1 MSKIKIKA
9 IKGLEELIDG
19 QISGMKTQLEEL
31 VKKHANLEKEV
42 ERVGMF
48 AEDDF
53 KDTFVVGAEATQDT
67 FVLTHKPVGEIRLFV
82 DGVRYFEDCYTVN
95 KETKTV
101 TWKGTDAT
109 LGDGNGFELQDN
121 TVVIEYD
128 YNKKEEEAADK
139 NTGEET
145 DGGHTEETTEDTQ
158 HQA

>member
-19 QISGMKTQLEEL
+19 QISRMKTQLEEL
-31 VKKHANLEKEV
+31 VKKHATLEKEV

-53 KDTFVVGAEATQDT
+53 KDTFVVGAEATQNT
-67 FVLTHKPVGEIRLFV
+67 FTLTHKPVGEIRLFV
-82 DGVRYFEDCYTVN
+82 DGVRYFEDCYTVD

-109 LGDGNGFELQDN
+109 LGAGNGFELQDN
-121 TVVIEYD
+121 TVVVEYD

-139 NTGEET
+139 NTGDVT
-145 DGGHTEETTEDTQ
+145 NGNPGETTED
-158 HQA
+158 HQV

>member
-31 VKKHANLEKEV
+31 VKKHADLEKEV

-82 DGVRYFEDCYTVN
+82 DGVRYFEDCYTVD

-101 TWKGTDAT
+101 TWKGTDAI

-145 DGGHTEETTEDTQ
+145 DGSHTEETTEDTQ

>member
-31 VKKHANLEKEV
+31 VKKHATLEKEV

-53 KDTFVVGAEATQDT
+53 KDTFVVGADATQDR

-128 YNKKEEEAADK
+128 YNKKEEE

-145 DGGHTEETTEDTQ
+145 DGSHTEETTEDPQ
-158 HQA
+158 HQV

>member
-31 VKKHANLEKEV
+31 VKKHATLEKEV

-53 KDTFVVGAEATQDT
+53 KDTFVVGADATQDT

-82 DGVRYFEDCYTVN
+82 DGVRYFEDCYTVD
-95 KETKTV
+95 KETKIV

-128 YNKKEEEAADK
+128 YNKKEEE

-145 DGGHTEETTEDTQ
+145 DGSHTEETTEDPQ
-158 HQA
+158 HQV

>member
-31 VKKHANLEKEV
+31 VKKHATLEKEV

-53 KDTFVVGAEATQDT
+53 KDTFVVGADATQNT

-82 DGVRYFEDCYTVN
+82 DGVRYFEDCYTLD

-109 LGDGNGFELQDN
+109 LGAGNGFELQDN
-121 TVVIEYD
+121 TVVVEYD

-139 NTGEET
+139 NTEEGT
-145 DGGHTEETTEDTQ
+145 DGNHTEEATED
-158 HQA
+158 HQPQV

>member
-31 VKKHANLEKEV
+31 VKKHATLEKEV

-53 KDTFVVGAEATQDT
+53 KDTFVVGAEATQNT
-67 FVLTHKPVGEIRLFV
+67 FTLTHKPVGEIRLFV
-82 DGVRYFEDCYTVN
+82 DGVRYFEDCYTVD

-109 LGDGNGFELQDN
+109 LGAGNGFELQDN
-121 TVVIEYD
+121 TVVVEYD
-128 YNKKEEEAADK
+128 YNKKEEETADK
-139 NTGEET
+139 NTGDVT
-145 DGGHTEETTEDTQ
+145 NGNPGETTED
-158 HQA
+158 HQV

>member
-31 VKKHANLEKEV
+31 VKKHADLEKEV

-53 KDTFVVGAEATQDT
+53 KDTFVVGTEATQDT

-82 DGVRYFEDCYTVN
+82 DGVRYFEDCYTVD

-101 TWKGTDAT
+101 TWKGTDAI

-128 YNKKEEEAADK
+128 YNKKEEEAADE
-139 NTGEET
+139 NTEGET
-145 DGGHTEETTEDTQ
+145 GGSHTEEITEDTQ

>member
-31 VKKHANLEKEV
+31 VKKHATLEKEV

-53 KDTFVVGAEATQDT
+53 KDTFVVGAEATQNT
-67 FVLTHKPVGEIRLFV
+67 FTLTHKPVGEIRLFV
-82 DGVRYFEDCYTVN
+82 DGVRYFEDCYTVD

-109 LGDGNGFELQDN
+109 LGAGNGFELQDN
-121 TVVIEYD
+121 TVVVEYD

-139 NTGEET
+139 NTGDVT
-145 DGGHTEETTEDTQ
+145 NGNPGETTED
-158 HQA
+158 HQV